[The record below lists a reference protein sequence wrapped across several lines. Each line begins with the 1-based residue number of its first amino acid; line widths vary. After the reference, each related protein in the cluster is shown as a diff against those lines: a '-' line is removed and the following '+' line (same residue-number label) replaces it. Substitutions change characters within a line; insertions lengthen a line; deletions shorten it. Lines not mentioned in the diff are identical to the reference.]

1 MIDAMRTVA
10 LRWLKFVAIT
20 YAISLACITVLW
32 LLLSGGDYCTAG
44 QEIAEGCR
52 VVFPDTYIFLAVIN
66 IPITGIICFVPL
78 VLATITQLFR
88 KMK

>member
-1 MIDAMRTVA
+1 MMKAMRTIA

-20 YAISLACITVLW
+20 YTISLACITVLW
-32 LLLSGGDYCTAG
+32 LLLSGGDSCTIG
-44 QEIAEGCR
+44 QEIEEGCR

-66 IPITGIICFVPL
+66 IFITGIICLVPL
-78 VLATITQLFR
+78 ASSAITQLFR